1 MKKNYL
7 LLLLW
12 LVLGHL
18 FAQKVV
24 VSDAHTGRPISN
36 VFVFSQCK
44 SALTDANGVFD
55 ITDFCEDS
63 TITFQ
68 HASYILQTL
77 QLNHIKAD
85 SILHVLLIPDIFNI
99 EEVVVSAS
107 KWNEEHREVPLVID
121 KIMAQKARIYSPQT
135 SADLLSTN
143 SKVFVQKSQLGGGSP
158 MIRGFSANRVLL
170 VVDGVRLNNAIYR
183 GGNLQNVLSIDVNSV
198 DNVEVIFGPG
208 SVMYGSDAL
217 GGVMSYSTLH
227 PEFTDS
233 LVKTKTNALM
243 RYSSANNEKTG
254 SVSIKVMSKKWASVT
269 SLSNSYFSDLRMGSV
284 GHPSYDRKY
293 YVLNNDKRDSVFNN
307 NDRNIQLGSAYSQYN
322 ILQKIAYKPNE
333 NWQFDYN
340 FYYSQSSD
348 VPRYDRLIQIKKDL
362 PKYADWY
369 YGPQKWLM
377 NSLIISNHKHNL
389 MYDELKATLAY
400 QNYQESRH
408 KRKLYKDILNQ
419 QLEEVNMASANI
431 DFYKKVGAS
440 NTIYYGAEALFN
452 LVSSKANNLNIYDN
466 TQTEAASR
474 YPDGSKYYSASAY
487 LTDKY
492 YMTEKWIVNAGLRIN
507 YSSVFSEFSKEF
519 YDFPY
524 ENANNQNSALSG
536 NMGLVYLPNL
546 TSKISINLSSG
557 FRAPNVD
564 DLAKVFD
571 SGMGTIVVPNP
582 DLKPEQVYNID
593 LTFEKHLWKKLH
605 VLINGFYSYLDNAMV
620 VADYNFIGQDS
631 IMYDGEMSKVMAVTN
646 KNFAK
651 IYGAQIGLDWNFY
664 KNFIFKTS
672 ANYTK
677 GYDNQGFAI
686 RHVAPFFGSTHIV
699 YDNSK
704 LIVDAYANYNGS
716 IVYEDLAQTER
727 QKTHIYETDKNGHPY
742 APEWQTFNLKFSY
755 RINAIFSVTAGV
767 ENILDVRYRPYS
779 SGIAA
784 PGRNFIISLRLSS
797 F

>member
-1 MKKNYL
+1 MKKHYL

-12 LVLGHL
+12 LGLVNVY
-18 FAQKVV
+18 AQKVIV
-24 VSDAHTGRPISN
+24 KDAQTGNSISN

-44 SALTDANGVFD
+44 SALTDIDGTFD
-55 ITDFCEDS
+55 ITGFCEDS

-77 QLNHIKAD
+77 KVNNIKSD
-85 SILHVLLIPDIFNI
+85 TTLEVLLIPDIFNI
-99 EEVVVSAS
+99 QEVVVAAS

-135 SADLLSTN
+135 SADLLSAN

-227 PEFTDS
+227 PEFSDS
-233 LVKTKTNALM
+233 LVKTKTNAMM

-254 SVSIKVMSKKWASVT
+254 SASLKILSKKWSSVT
-269 SLSNSYFSDLRMGSV
+269 SLSNSYFGDLRMGSV
-284 GHPSYDRKY
+284 GHPSYDRQF
-293 YVLNNDKRDSVFNN
+293 YVLNNGKQDSVVNN
-307 NDRNIQLGSAYSQYN
+307 RDRNIQVGSAYSQFN
-322 ILQKIAYKPNE
+322 ILQKVAYKPNR
-333 NWQFDYN
+333 NWQLDYN
-340 FYYSQSSD
+340 FYYSQASD
-348 VPRYDRLIQIKKDL
+348 VPRYDRLIQIKNNM
-362 PKYADWY
+362 PKYANWY

-377 NSLIISNHKHNL
+377 NSLIVSNHKHNIL
-389 MYDELKATLAY
+389 YDELKATIAY

-408 KRKLYKDILNQ
+408 KRKLNKDILNQ
-419 QLEEVNMASANI
+419 QLEEVNMASVNI
-431 DFYKKVGAS
+431 DLYKRVGCS
-440 NTIYYGAEALFN
+440 NTIYYGVEGLFN
-452 LVSSKANNLNIYDN
+452 LVGSNANNLNIYDN
-466 TQTEAASR
+466 TKTDAPSR
-474 YPDGSKYYSASAY
+474 YPDGSKYYSGSAY

-492 YMTEKWIVNAGLRIN
+492 YISEKWIANAGIRMN
-507 YSSVFSEFSKEF
+507 YSSVFAEFSKV
-519 YDFPY
+519 YHNFPY
-524 ENANNQNSALSG
+524 ENANNQNTALSG
-536 NMGLVYLPNL
+536 NMGLVLLPNM

-593 LTFEKHLWKKLH
+593 LTFEKHLWKKFH
-605 VLINGFYSYLDNAMV
+605 ILINGFYSYLDKAMV
-620 VADYNFIGQDS
+620 VSDYSFAGQDS
-631 IMYDGEMSKVMAVTN
+631 IIYDDEMSKVLAVTN
-646 KNFAK
+646 KDFAK
-651 IYGAQIGLDWNFY
+651 IYGVQAGVDWRFY

-677 GYDNQGFAI
+677 GHDSQGYAI
-686 RHVAPFFGSTHIV
+686 RHVAPFFGSTHII

-704 LIVDAYANYNGS
+704 LIVDVYSNYNGR
-716 IVYEDLAQTER
+716 IVYDDLAQTER
-727 QKTHIYETDKNGHPY
+727 VKTHIYEEDKNGLPY
-742 APEWQTFNLKFSY
+742 APEWQTYNLKFSY
-755 RINAIFSVTAGV
+755 RINSIFSVTTGI
-767 ENILDVRYRPYS
+767 ENIFDVRYRPYS